1 MIGLPTILL
10 AFAAAGAAIPP
21 VAPMISYSTI
31 GHLPDKAMDLAFMH
45 NQEVWVVEAT
55 GLSPAG
61 SLPSSLRRAVARLE
75 HDDWR
80 ERDRA
85 SRAIRAIVNEGGPD
99 AARLVMRASLIRV
112 PGSRETWLRCHTILR
127 LLTTCDN
134 CHGSGQT
141 EVAWGMISCSAC
153 KATGAYWP
161 LENYLD

>member
-1 MIGLPTILL
+1 MLELATILL
-10 AFAAAGAAIPP
+10 AFAQAGAAIP

-31 GHLPDKAMDLAFMH
+31 ARVPDRALDLAFMH
-45 NQEVWVVEAT
+45 AQESWMVEN
-55 GLSPAG
+55 GLNPLR
-61 SLPSSLRRAVARLE
+61 SLPSGLRRAVADLE

-127 LLTTCDN
+127 LLATCDN
-134 CHGSGQT
+134 CHGSGQA
-141 EVAWGMISCSAC
+141 EVTWGMTSCSAC
-153 KATGAYWP
+153 KATGAYFP

>member
-1 MIGLPTILL
+1 MIDIPTILL
-10 AFAAAGAAIPP
+10 AFAAASAVIPP
-21 VAPMISYSTI
+21 VAPAISYSMI
-31 GHLPDKAMDLAFMH
+31 GHLPDKAMDYAFMH

-55 GLSPAG
+55 GLNPEG

-85 SRAIRAIVNEGGPD
+85 SKAIRAIVNEHGPD